1 MVERVDPARTGV
13 LAGRIVGVL
22 TAVLAVAS
30 LLSVRETYYAQAAV
44 LLEVAGAG
52 GVPVAGLFWGNAA
65 LSAAARYGVC
75 YVVGSL
81 VGVAYDWLDR
91 PSLWALAAMVGVV
104 GAVDG
109 ALAALDTRSAAI
121 GAAYIAA
128 WLCYVP
134 AFARLFDG
142 DEDDDGAG
150 RSGGASRGPGRAR
163 RLGVDDDGEE

>member
-13 LAGRIVGVL
+13 LAGRVVGVL
-22 TAVLAVAS
+22 TAVLAVGS

-91 PSLWALAAMVGVV
+91 PSLWSLAAMVGVV

-109 ALAALDTRSAAI
+109 ALAALDTRSAAV
-121 GAAYIAA
+121 GVAYLAA

-134 AFARLFDG
+134 AFAWLFDDG
-142 DEDDDGAG
+142 DGDDGA
-150 RSGGASRGPGRAR
+150 RSGPH
-163 RLGVDDDGEE
+163 RLAERH